1 MPPDAGTPS
10 QLTVTI
16 MGCGSSGGVPRIGG
30 HWGACDPR
38 EPRNRRRRC
47 SLLVQRHGEGG
58 STTVVVDTNADLRE
72 QLIDAGVS
80 RIDGVLYTHDHADHT
95 HGIDDLRVAALNQRR
110 RVDVYAM
117 PETFTILKTRFGYCF
132 ESPPGSGYPPILN
145 AHPIE
150 SGEPVTIDGPGGPIV
165 ALPFAQEHGSITSLG
180 YRFGD
185 LAYSSDLHALP
196 DNSLR
201 YITNLE
207 TWIIDALR
215 YRPHPSHLSVD
226 QSLELIERIGPNH
239 AVLTNLHM
247 DLDYATLRALLPARV
262 EPAYDGMVLTSSAV
276 VEPVELNE
284 LAEAR

>member
-1 MPPDAGTPS
+1 MPPDAGTTAH
-10 QLTVTI
+10 LTVTI

-30 HWGACDPR
+30 DWGACDPL

-72 QLIDAGVS
+72 QLIDAGVA

-117 PETFTILKTRFGYCF
+117 PETFAILKTRFGYCF

-150 SGEPVTIDGPGGPIV
+150 PGEPVTIDGPGGPV
-165 ALPFAQEHGSITSLG
+165 TALPFAQEHGSITSLG
-180 YRFGD
+180 YRLGN

-196 DNSLR
+196 DKSLPMLR
-201 YITNLE
+201 NLE
-207 TWIIDALR
+207 TWILDALR
-215 YRPHPSHLSVD
+215 YRPHPSHLSVA
-226 QSLELIERIGPNH
+226 QSLDLIERVRPQH

-247 DLDYATLRALLPARV
+247 DLDYATLRALLPAGV
-262 EPAYDGMVLTSSAV
+262 EPAHDGMVLSASAQ
-276 VEPVELNE
+276 EQPHTTAA
-284 LAEAR
+284 LAEA